1 MAEHHDS
8 SLYFLSREYNW
19 SKGQLDLTSVRSFF
33 YRSRRSTIF
42 RAARKVAGQF
52 RLLLY
57 HSFCV
62 MQEIFSLKPQK
73 ISRFIWNF
81 SWQTW
86 NFAAED
92 NSKPRFSDKTD
103 EEKRIFL
110 QFLWFPI
117 WVHINFG
124 EFTWIL
130 MKIYI
135 HWAQELSLSRG
146 DTRALSRVFA
156 LPSIFLDA
164 AAV

>member
-33 YRSRRSTIF
+33 RRNGRSNAPFFRRQMETDLSGLTSWSRSQTF

-57 HSFCV
+57 HSFHV
-62 MQEIFSLKPQK
+62 MQEIFSLKSWK
-73 ISRFIWNF
+73 TLRFMWNF

-92 NSKPRFSDKTD
+92 NSKPRFGDKTD
-103 EEKRIFL
+103 EERRIST
-110 QFLWFPI
+110 QFLLSFAWFPI
-117 WVHINFG
+117 WVHISS
-124 EFTWIL
+124 
-130 MKIYI
+130 
-135 HWAQELSLSRG
+135 H
-146 DTRALSRVFA
+146 
-156 LPSIFLDA
+156 
-164 AAV
+164 